1 MDAEKGEGAGGGGE
15 IGAGAARVGAGT
27 GVGEAEAGC
36 LAEVQRCHVRIS
48 RRGVWG
54 AGWGSGFFRFL
65 SRSHLLEEMR
75 KGGGEAAYKLA
86 VVGRSGAG
94 WWKGREG
101 REARNGS

>member
-54 AGWGSGFFRFL
+54 AGWGVASSGF
-65 SRSHLLEEMR
+65 SRARVCLR
-75 KGGGEAAYKLA
+75 K
-86 VVGRSGAG
+86 
-94 WWKGREG
+94 
-101 REARNGS
+101 